1 MSSTTTLTPP
11 VTPCAARLQP
21 SRGQAGYALAV
32 LLLAYVFS
40 IMDRQVLSLLV
51 GPIQQSLQVNDTWM
65 GVLHGFTFAAFYSL
79 AGLPIARLIDR
90 GNRRVII
97 AIGIGLWCL
106 ATAASG
112 LATAFWH
119 LLLARVA
126 VAVGEAVLLPGAVS
140 LISDLFVAEKR
151 GRALGVFGAGG
162 PIGVGGGLLATG
174 LVLGY
179 FSAHP
184 LTLPLLGTL
193 APWQTTLMSIGLPGL
208 LILLLTLGI
217 AEPRL
222 GRTSRITRTCEPP
235 AIPLGEVL
243 CFLRAHRR
251 TFVAVFIGM
260 GCYNAAVYGG
270 GAWVP
275 SYLVREFGWSY
286 AKAGTVMGLT
296 MAVSSPLGVLGA
308 SWLGEHWRRRGV
320 ANGNLRVAI
329 IASILLPLCAT
340 PLLLAPSATLA
351 IPFLALTAALWVCL
365 FGVGPAL
372 IVETAP
378 APMRGQFIA
387 LFTGVLNLLGVGIGP
402 VAVGAI
408 TDYVLVDPAAIGH
421 SLLIVTLI
429 ACALACPLLLLAR
442 RSFAGTAL
450 QAREWQPASSLSKQ
464 PSNHREHTH
473 ENP

>member
-1 MSSTTTLTPP
+1 MSSTTTIQAP
-11 VTPCAARLQP
+11 VTSSAPCLASP
-21 SRGQAGYALAV
+21 GQANYALGV

-51 GPIQQSLQVNDTWM
+51 GPIQQSLHVNDTWM
-65 GVLHGFTFAAFYSL
+65 GMLHGFTFAAFYSL

-90 GNRRVII
+90 GNRRQVITV
-97 AIGIGLWCL
+97 GIGLWCL

-112 LATAFWH
+112 LATEFWH
-119 LLLARVA
+119 LLLARVG

-140 LISDLFVAEKR
+140 LISDLFAPEKR

-162 PIGVGGGLLATG
+162 PIGVGAGLLATG

-184 LTLPLLGTL
+184 LTLPFLGTL

-208 LILLLTLGI
+208 IVLLLMVGVP
-217 AEPRL
+217 EPRL
-222 GRTSRITRTCEPP
+222 NRAGRKTPTSTAPGV
-235 AIPLGEVL
+235 PLGEVL
-243 CFLRAHRR
+243 AFLRANRR
-251 TFVAVFIGM
+251 TFFAIIIGM

-286 AKAGTVMGLT
+286 AKAGTMMGLI
-296 MAVSSPLGVLGA
+296 MCVSAPLGVLGA
-308 SWLGEHWRRRGV
+308 SWLGEYWRRRGV

-329 IASILLPLCAT
+329 IASVVLPLCAT
-340 PLLLAPSATLA
+340 PLLLAPSAPLSL
-351 IPFLALTAALWVCL
+351 PFLALTAALWVCL

-372 IVETAP
+372 IVEAAP

-402 VAVGAI
+402 LAIGVI
-408 TDYVLVDPAAIGH
+408 TDYVLVDPAAIRY
-421 SLLIVTLI
+421 SILIVTLI
-429 ACALACPLLLLAR
+429 ACALACPLLLCAR
-442 RSFAGTAL
+442 RSFGKTIQ
-450 QAREWQPASSLSKQ
+450 QAREWQPAVA
-464 PSNHREHTH
+464 TA
-473 ENP
+473 

>member
-1 MSSTTTLTPP
+1 MTSTTTIKATA
-11 VTPCAARLQP
+11 TPCAARMLP
-21 SRGQAGYALAV
+21 SRGQANYALGV

-51 GPIQQSLQVNDTWM
+51 GPIQQSLHVNDTWM
-65 GVLHGFTFAAFYSL
+65 GMLHGFTFAAFYSL

-90 GNRRVII
+90 GNRRTII
-97 AIGIGLWCL
+97 ATGIGLWCL

-112 LATAFWH
+112 LATEFWH
-119 LLLARVA
+119 LLLARVG

-140 LISDLFVAEKR
+140 LISDLFVPQKR

-162 PIGVGGGLLATG
+162 PVGVGGGLLATG

-208 LILLLTLGI
+208 FILMLMFGVP
-217 AEPRL
+217 EPRQNRA
-222 GRTSRITRTCEPP
+222 GRITKASAPP
-235 AIPLGEVL
+235 AVPMREVL
-243 CFLRAHRR
+243 AFVRTNRR
-251 TFVAVFIGM
+251 TFFTIIIGM

-275 SYLVREFGWSY
+275 SYLVRAFGWSY
-286 AKAGTVMGLT
+286 AEAGTVMGLI
-296 MAVSSPLGVLGA
+296 MCVSSPLSVIGF
-308 SWLGEHWRRRGV
+308 SWLGDYWRRRGV

-329 IASILLPLCAT
+329 IASIVLPLCAT
-340 PLLLAPSATLA
+340 PLLLAPSAPLA
-351 IPFLALTAALWVCL
+351 LPFLALTAALWVSL
-365 FGVGPAL
+365 FGIGPAL
-372 IVETAP
+372 IVEVAP

-387 LFTGVLNLLGVGIGP
+387 LYTGVLNLLGVGIGP

-408 TDYVLVDPAAIGH
+408 TDYVLVDRAAIGY

-429 ACALACPLLLLAR
+429 ACVLACPLFLLAR
-442 RSFAGTAL
+442 HSFKQTAL
-450 QAREWQPASSLSKQ
+450 LARDWQPA
-464 PSNHREHTH
+464 TAT
-473 ENP
+473 

>member
-1 MSSTTTLTPP
+1 MTSTTTLPP
-11 VTPCAARLQP
+11 PAMPCALPLQA
-21 SRGQAGYALAV
+21 SRGRAHYALGV

-65 GVLHGFTFAAFYSL
+65 GMLHGFTFAAFYSL

-90 GNRRVII
+90 GNRRLII
-97 AIGIGLWCL
+97 AVGVGLWCL

-112 LATAFWH
+112 LATEFWH
-119 LLLARVA
+119 LLLARVG

-140 LISDLFVAEKR
+140 LISDLFVPEKR

-162 PIGVGGGLLATG
+162 PVGVGAGLLATG

-184 LTLPLLGTL
+184 LTLPWLGSL

-208 LILLLTLGI
+208 LILLLMCGVP
-217 AEPRL
+217 EPRL
-222 GRTSRITRTCEPP
+222 SGAGRIIPSASP
-235 AIPLGEVL
+235 AVPMAEVRA
-243 CFLRAHRR
+243 FLRANRR
-251 TFVAVFIGM
+251 TFVAIVVGM
-260 GCYNAAVYGG
+260 GCYNAAVYAG

-275 SYLVREFGWSY
+275 SYLVRAFGWSY
-286 AKAGTVMGLT
+286 AKAGTVMGLI
-296 MAVSSPLGVLGA
+296 MCISAPLGVLGA
-308 SWLGEHWRRRGV
+308 SWLGEFWRRRGKPQ
-320 ANGNLRVAI
+320 GNLYVAI

-340 PLLLAPSATLA
+340 PLLLAPSAALA
-351 IPFLALTAALWVCL
+351 LPFLALTAALWVCL

-372 IVETAP
+372 MVEIAP

-402 VAVGAI
+402 LAVGVI
-408 TDYVLVDPAAIGH
+408 TDYLLVDRAAIGY
-421 SLLIVTLI
+421 SILIVTLI
-429 ACALACPLLLLAR
+429 ACVLACPLLLRAR
-442 RSFAGTAL
+442 HSFTLTTRRAS
-450 QAREWQPASSLSKQ
+450 QWQPCGASA
-464 PSNHREHTH
+464 T
-473 ENP
+473 

>member
-1 MSSTTTLTPP
+1 MSSTTTIQAP
-11 VTPCAARLQP
+11 VTSSAPCLP
-21 SRGQAGYALAV
+21 SRGQANYALGV

-51 GPIQQSLQVNDTWM
+51 GPIQQSLHVNDTWM
-65 GVLHGFTFAAFYSL
+65 GMLHGFTFAAFYSL

-90 GNRRVII
+90 GNRRLVITV
-97 AIGIGLWCL
+97 GIGLWCL

-112 LATAFWH
+112 LATEFWH
-119 LLLARVA
+119 LLLARVG

-140 LISDLFVAEKR
+140 LISDLFVPEKR

-162 PIGVGGGLLATG
+162 PVGVGAGLLATG

-179 FSAHP
+179 FNAHP
-184 LTLPLLGTL
+184 LTLPFLGTL

-208 LILLLTLGI
+208 IVLLLMCGV

-222 GRTSRITRTCEPP
+222 NRASRKTPTSTAPGV
-235 AIPLGEVL
+235 PLAEVL
-243 CFLRAHRR
+243 AFLRANRR
-251 TFVAVFIGM
+251 TFVAILVGM
-260 GCYNAAVYGG
+260 GFYNAAVYGG

-286 AKAGTVMGLT
+286 AKAGTVMGLI
-296 MAVSSPLGVLGA
+296 MCVSAPLGVLGA
-308 SWLGEHWRRRGV
+308 SWLGEYWRRRGV

-329 IASILLPLCAT
+329 IASIVLPLFAT
-340 PLLLAPSATLA
+340 PLLLAPSAPLA
-351 IPFLALTAALWVCL
+351 LPFLALTAALWVCL

-372 IVETAP
+372 IVDAAP

-402 VAVGAI
+402 LAIGVI
-408 TDYVLVDPAAIGH
+408 TDYVLVDPVAIGY
-421 SLLIVTLI
+421 SILIVTLI

-442 RSFAGTAL
+442 HSFEKTIQ
-450 QAREWQPASSLSKQ
+450 QAREWQPAVA
-464 PSNHREHTH
+464 TA
-473 ENP
+473 

>member
-1 MSSTTTLTPP
+1 MTSTTTVPAP
-11 VTPCAARLQP
+11 ATPCATPLQLNQG
-21 SRGQAGYALAV
+21 RAHYALGV
-32 LLLAYVFS
+32 LTLAYVFS

-51 GPIQQSLQVNDTWM
+51 GPIQQALHVNDAWM
-65 GVLHGFTFAAFYSL
+65 GLLHGFTFAAFYSL
-79 AGLPIARLIDR
+79 AGLPIARALDR
-90 GNRRVII
+90 GNRRLII
-97 AIGIGLWCL
+97 MVGIGLWCL

-112 LATAFWH
+112 LASEFWH
-119 LLLARVA
+119 LLLARVG

-140 LISDLFVAEKR
+140 LISDLFVPHKR

-208 LILLLTLGI
+208 IVLLLMAGVP
-217 AEPRL
+217 EPRL
-222 GRTSRITRTCEPP
+222 NRATRTTPS
-235 AIPLGEVL
+235 AVASGVPLGEVL
-243 CFLRAHRR
+243 AFLRANRR
-251 TFVAVFIGM
+251 TFVAIVIGM

-275 SYLVREFGWSY
+275 SYLVREFGWTY
-286 AKAGTVMGLT
+286 AKAGTVMGLI
-296 MAVSSPLGVLGA
+296 MCVSSPLGVLGA
-308 SWLGEHWRRRGV
+308 SWLGEYWRRRGV

-329 IASILLPLCAT
+329 CASIVLPLCVT

-351 IPFLALTAALWVCL
+351 LPFLALSAALWVSL
-365 FGVGPAL
+365 FGIGPAL
-372 IVETAP
+372 IVELAP

-402 VAVGAI
+402 LAIGVI
-408 TDYVLVDPAAIGH
+408 TDYVLVDPAAIRY
-421 SLLIVTLI
+421 SILVVTLI
-429 ACALACPLLLLAR
+429 ACVLACPLLLCARHSFEHTAR
-442 RSFAGTAL
+442 R
-450 QAREWQPASSLSKQ
+450 AREWQRAELTP
-464 PSNHREHTH
+464 NR
-473 ENP
+473 

>member
-1 MSSTTTLTPP
+1 MSSTATLPASA
-11 VTPCAARLQP
+11 TPCAASFLP
-21 SRGQAGYALAV
+21 SRGRANYALGV
-32 LLLAYVFS
+32 LLIAYVFS

-51 GPIQQSLQVNDTWM
+51 GPIQQALHVNDTWM
-65 GVLHGFTFAAFYSL
+65 GLLHGFTFAAFYSL

-90 GNRRVII
+90 GNRRLII
-97 AIGIGLWCL
+97 ATGIGLWCL

-119 LLLARVA
+119 LLLARVG

-162 PIGVGGGLLATG
+162 PVGVGGGLLATG

-208 LILLLTLGI
+208 FILLLTLGI
-217 AEPRL
+217 PEPRVH
-222 GRTSRITRTCEPP
+222 RATQMDSASAAP
-235 AIPLGEVL
+235 AVPLGEVL
-243 CFLRAHRR
+243 DFLRANRR
-251 TFVAVFIGM
+251 TFFAILVGM
-260 GCYNAAVYGG
+260 GCYNAAVYGS

-275 SYLVREFGWSY
+275 TYLVREFGWSY
-286 AKAGTVMGLT
+286 ARAGTVMGLI
-296 MAVSSPLGVLGA
+296 MCVSSPLGVIGA
-308 SWLGEHWRRRGV
+308 SWLGDYWRRRGV
-320 ANGNLRVAI
+320 SNGNLRVAI
-329 IASILLPLCAT
+329 VASIVLPLFAT
-340 PLLLAPSATLA
+340 PLLLASSAPIAL
-351 IPFLALTAALWVCL
+351 PFLALSAALWVCL

-372 IVETAP
+372 IVEIAP

-402 VAVGAI
+402 VAVGLI
-408 TDYVLVDPAAIGH
+408 TDYALIDVTAIGY
-421 SLLIVTLI
+421 SILIVTLI
-429 ACALACPLLLLAR
+429 ACALACPLFLRAR
-442 RSFAGTAL
+442 QSFTLTA
-450 QAREWQPASSLSKQ
+450 QHAREWLPAGAAA
-464 PSNHREHTH
+464 N
-473 ENP
+473 

>member
-1 MSSTTTLTPP
+1 MTSTTTVPASA
-11 VTPCAARLQP
+11 TPCAAPLLPNQGRA
-21 SRGQAGYALAV
+21 SYALGV
-32 LLLAYVFS
+32 LTLAYVFS

-51 GPIQQSLQVNDTWM
+51 GPIQQSLHVNDAWM
-65 GVLHGFTFAAFYSL
+65 GLLHGFTFAAFYSL
-79 AGLPIARLIDR
+79 AGLPIARALDR
-90 GNRRVII
+90 GNRRLII
-97 AIGIGLWCL
+97 TVGIGLWCL

-112 LATAFWH
+112 LASEFWH
-119 LLLARVA
+119 LLLARVG

-140 LISDLFVAEKR
+140 LISDLFVPHKR

-208 LILLLTLGI
+208 IVLLLMCGVP
-217 AEPRL
+217 EPRL
-222 GRTSRITRTCEPP
+222 NCNPRATS
-235 AIPLGEVL
+235 ASVASGVPLGEVL
-243 CFLRAHRR
+243 AFLRANRR
-251 TFVAVFIGM
+251 TFVAVVVGM

-286 AKAGTVMGLT
+286 AKAGTVMGLI
-296 MAVSSPLGVLGA
+296 MCVSSPLGVLGA
-308 SWLGEHWRRRGV
+308 SWLGEYWRRRGV

-329 IASILLPLCAT
+329 CASIVLPLCAT

-351 IPFLALTAALWVCL
+351 LPFLALSAALWVSL
-365 FGVGPAL
+365 FGIGPAL
-372 IVETAP
+372 IVEIAP

-402 VAVGAI
+402 LAIGVI
-408 TDYVLVDPAAIGH
+408 TDYVLVDPAAIRY
-421 SLLIVTLI
+421 SILIVTLI
-429 ACALACPLLLLAR
+429 ACVLACPLLSCARHSFKHTAR
-442 RSFAGTAL
+442 R
-450 QAREWQPASSLSKQ
+450 AREWQPAELT
-464 PSNHREHTH
+464 PNR
-473 ENP
+473 

>member
-1 MSSTTTLTPP
+1 MSSTTTLKPTTTPLA
-11 VTPCAARLQP
+11 VRLQP
-21 SRGQAGYALAV
+21 SRGRASYALAV

-40 IMDRQVLSLLV
+40 IMDRQVLSLLI
-51 GPIQQSLQVNDTWM
+51 GPIQQSLHVNDTWM

-90 GNRRVII
+90 GNRRAII
-97 AIGIGLWCL
+97 ATGIGLWCL

-112 LATAFWH
+112 LASEFWH
-119 LLLARVA
+119 LLLARVG

-140 LISDLFVAEKR
+140 LISDLFVPEKR

-193 APWQTTLMSIGLPGL
+193 APWQTTMMSIGLPGL
-208 LILLLTLGI
+208 FILLLTLGI
-217 AEPRL
+217 PEPRRL
-222 GRTSRITRTCEPP
+222 GRAAPITHTPAPP
-235 AIPLGEVL
+235 AVSLGEVVT
-243 CFLRAHRR
+243 FLRTHRR
-251 TFVAVFIGM
+251 TFIAILIGM
-260 GCYNAAVYGG
+260 GCYNATVYGG

-275 SYLVREFGWSY
+275 SYLVRAFGWSY
-286 AKAGTVMGLT
+286 AKAGTVMGLI
-296 MAVSSPLGVLGA
+296 MCISAPLGVLGA
-308 SWLGEHWRRRGV
+308 SWLGDYWRRRGV
-320 ANGNLRVAI
+320 SNGNLRVAVL
-329 IASILLPLCAT
+329 ASLLLPLSAT
-340 PLLLAPSATLA
+340 PLLLAPSAALA
-351 IPFLALTAALWVCL
+351 LPFLALSAALWVCL

-372 IVETAP
+372 IVEIAP

-402 VAVGAI
+402 VAVGVL
-408 TDYVLVDPAAIGH
+408 TDYVLVDPAAVGL

-450 QAREWQPASSLSKQ
+450 QARQWQPASAH
-464 PSNHREHTH
+464 SN
-473 ENP
+473 

>member
-1 MSSTTTLTPP
+1 MSSTTTIKATA
-11 VTPCAARLQP
+11 TATACAAPLLP
-21 SRGQAGYALAV
+21 SRGRANYALGV

-51 GPIQQSLQVNDTWM
+51 GPIQQALHVNDTWM
-65 GVLHGFTFAAFYSL
+65 GMLHGFTFAAFYSL

-90 GNRRVII
+90 GNRRLII
-97 AIGIGLWCL
+97 TVGIGLWCL

-112 LATAFWH
+112 LASEFWH
-119 LLLARVA
+119 LLLARVG

-140 LISDLFVAEKR
+140 LISDLFVPEKR

-184 LTLPLLGTL
+184 LTLPFLGTL

-208 LILLLTLGI
+208 IVLLLMFGVP
-217 AEPRL
+217 EPRL
-222 GRTSRITRTCEPP
+222 DRAARATRTSVAPGVP
-235 AIPLGEVL
+235 MSEVL
-243 CFLRAHRR
+243 AFLRANRR
-251 TFVAVFIGM
+251 TFAAIVVGM
-260 GCYNAAVYGG
+260 GFYNAAVYGS

-286 AKAGTVMGLT
+286 AKAGMVMGLV
-296 MAVSSPLGVLGA
+296 MCVSSPLGVLGA

-329 IASILLPLCAT
+329 LASIVLPLCAT

-351 IPFLALTAALWVCL
+351 LPFLALCGALWVCL
-365 FGVGPAL
+365 FGIGPAL
-372 IVETAP
+372 IVEIAP

-402 VAVGAI
+402 LAIGVI
-408 TDYVLVDPAAIGH
+408 TDYVLVDPAAIGY
-421 SLLIVTLI
+421 SILIVTLI
-429 ACALACPLLLLAR
+429 ACALACPLLLGAR
-442 RSFAGTAL
+442 HCFKHTAL
-450 QAREWQPASSLSKQ
+450 RARDWQPAIATAT
-464 PSNHREHTH
+464 PSH
-473 ENP
+473 